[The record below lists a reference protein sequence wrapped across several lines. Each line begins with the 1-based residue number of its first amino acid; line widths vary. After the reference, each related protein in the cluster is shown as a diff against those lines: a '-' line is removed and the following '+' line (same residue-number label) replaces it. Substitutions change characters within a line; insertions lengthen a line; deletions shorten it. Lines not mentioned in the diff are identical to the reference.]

1 VLGDHP
7 EGGKVQVMSGRY
19 GPYVKW
25 NKVNATLPK
34 DKPPESV
41 TMEEAL
47 ELIAARAGKGK
58 AKKPAR
64 KKKAKAKVSAVEDA

>member
-34 DKPPESV
+34 DKAPESV
-41 TMEEAL
+41 TIEEAL
-47 ELIAARAGKGK
+47 ELIAAKASKGK
-58 AKKPAR
+58 TKKPAR
-64 KKKAKAKVSAVEDA
+64 KKKAKLEEPVAEDA